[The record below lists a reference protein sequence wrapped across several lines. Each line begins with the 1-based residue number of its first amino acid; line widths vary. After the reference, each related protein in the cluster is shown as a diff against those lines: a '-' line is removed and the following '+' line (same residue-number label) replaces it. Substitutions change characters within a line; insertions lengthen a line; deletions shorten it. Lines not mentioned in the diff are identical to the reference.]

1 MRWPVAFTV
10 LAFRDFR
17 LIWAGQFVAML
28 GMQIQTVALGWIVYD
43 ITGSPAQL
51 GLVGLFRALPLIFFS
66 LYGGTLADQL
76 DRRRLLLLTQTGQVG
91 LSMTLAILVTGG
103 MENVLVLY
111 GFAFATAAASSFDA
125 PSRQAIIPS
134 LVPRERLSHAL
145 TLNVLSS
152 NTGMVLGPTLSGLII
167 GQLGSG
173 AAFWAGAFSFLA
185 VVTALVLMHSRPP
198 VPSPPRRG
206 LAALFDGLRFVKERR
221 ILWQL
226 MVIDFAATLAVSP
239 VGLLPVFAR
248 DVHRVGPEGLGLMYA
263 APSIGSVLG
272 ALLFAAVP
280 APRFPG
286 RMVAVAIA
294 GYGIALALFGLMPSF
309 AMALA
314 FLALGGGLD
323 AVSMAMRHTVRQL
336 ATPDDFRGRV
346 GALASVFSGGGPR
359 LGEFQ
364 AGIAAS
370 LLGARGAM
378 LLGGLACVAIALSS
392 NYWARGLWK
401 YRGEE
406 QPAVDT
412 VSFSHQPTTQSP
424 AHPAGKPGRK

>member
-1 MRWPVAFTV
+1 V
-10 LAFRDFR
+10 LGFRDFR

-43 ITGSPAQL
+43 ITGSSAQL

-66 LYGGTLADQL
+66 LFGGTLADQL
-76 DRRRLLLLTQTGQVG
+76 DRRKLLLTTQSVQVFMS
-91 LSMTLAILVTGG
+91 LTLAVLVSGG
-103 MENVLVLY
+103 LENVWVLY
-111 GFAFATAAASSFDA
+111 AFAFTTAAASSFDA

-167 GQLGSG
+167 GQFGSG

-185 VVTALVLMHSRPP
+185 VVSALLMLRTRPP
-198 VPSPPRRG
+198 VPVPTKRG
-206 LAALFDGLRFVKERR
+206 IAALMDGLRFVRDRR

-239 VGLLPVFAR
+239 VGLLPVFAS
-248 DVHRVGPEGLGLMYA
+248 DVHQVGPEGLGLLYA
-263 APSIGSVLG
+263 APSIGSVVG
-272 ALLFAAVP
+272 ALLFASVP
-280 APRFPG
+280 SPKLPG

-294 GYGIALALFGLMPSF
+294 GYGAALGLFGVMPTFYLALG
-309 AMALA
+309 

-364 AGIAAS
+364 AGMVAS
-370 LLGARGAM
+370 VIGPQGAM
-378 LLGGLACVAIALSS
+378 FAGGMVCVVIALSS

-406 QPAVDT
+406 PEHPNIERPGSSPQ
-412 VSFSHQPTTQSP
+412 TQ
-424 AHPAGKPGRK
+424 A

>member
-1 MRWPVAFTV
+1 MRWPVAFSV
-10 LAFRDFR
+10 LAYRDFR

-28 GMQIQTVALGWIVYD
+28 GMQIQTVALGWLVYD
-43 ITGSPAQL
+43 ITDSSAQL

-66 LYGGTLADQL
+66 LFGGTLADQL
-76 DRRRLLLLTQTGQVG
+76 DRRNLLLTTQSIQVCMS
-91 LSMTLAILVTGG
+91 LTLAVLVTGG
-103 MENVLVLY
+103 MENVWVLY
-111 GFAFATAAASSFDA
+111 GFAFTTAAASSFDA
-125 PSRQAIIPS
+125 PSRQAIIPA
-134 LVPRERLSHAL
+134 LVPRARLSHAL

-152 NTGMVLGPTLSGLII
+152 NTGMVLGPTFSGFLI

-173 AAFWAGAFSFLA
+173 AAFWAGAISFLG
-185 VVTALVLMHSRPP
+185 VVTALLLLRTRPP
-198 VPSPPRRG
+198 VPVPAKRG
-206 LAALFDGLRFVKERR
+206 FAALMDGLRFVRDRR

-239 VGLLPVFAR
+239 VGLLPVFAS
-248 DVHRVGPEGLGLMYA
+248 DVHAVGPEGLGLLYA

-272 ALLFAAVP
+272 ALLFASVP
-280 APRFPG
+280 SPKLPG
-286 RMVAVAIA
+286 RMVAVAIS
-294 GYGIALALFGLMPSF
+294 GYGLALALFGIMPMFSL
-309 AMALA
+309 ALG

-364 AGIAAS
+364 AGMVAS
-370 LLGARGAM
+370 LIGPQGAM
-378 LLGGLACVAIALSS
+378 FAGGMACVAIALSS

-406 QPAVDT
+406 QSPGEDT
-412 VSFSHQPTTQSP
+412 AEASDRDEKQ
-424 AHPAGKPGRK
+424 AD

>member
-1 MRWPVAFTV
+1 MKWPVAFTV
-10 LAFRDFR
+10 LAYRDFR

-28 GMQIQTVALGWIVYD
+28 GMQIQTVALGWLVYD
-43 ITGSPAQL
+43 LTGSAAQL

-66 LYGGTLADQL
+66 LFGGTLADQL
-76 DRRRLLLLTQTGQVG
+76 DRRKLLLVTQSVQVG
-91 LSMTLAILVTGG
+91 MSLTLAVLVTGG
-103 MENVLVLY
+103 MENVWVLY
-111 GFAFATAAASSFDA
+111 GFAFMTAAASSFDA
-125 PSRQAIIPS
+125 PSRQAIIPA
-134 LVPRERLSHAL
+134 LVPRVRLSHAL

-152 NTGMVLGPTLSGLII
+152 NTGMVLGPTFSGLLI

-173 AAFWAGAFSFLA
+173 AAFWAGAFSFLG
-185 VVTALVLMHSRPP
+185 VVTALLLLRTRPP
-198 VPSPPRRG
+198 VPNPTRRG
-206 LAALFDGLRFVKERR
+206 LASLLDGLRFVKDRR

-226 MVIDFAATLAVSP
+226 MVIDFTATLAVSP
-239 VGLLPVFAR
+239 VGLLPVFAS
-248 DVHRVGPEGLGLMYA
+248 DVHAVGPEGLGLLYA
-263 APSIGSVLG
+263 APSIGSVVG

-280 APRFPG
+280 NPKLPG

-294 GYGIALALFGLMPSF
+294 GYGLALALFGLMPTF
-309 AMALA
+309 YLALG

-364 AGIAAS
+364 AGMVAS
-370 LLGARGAM
+370 LIGPQGAM
-378 LLGGLACVAIALSS
+378 FAGGMACVAIALSS
-392 NYWARGLWK
+392 NFWARGLWK

-406 QPAVDT
+406 QAPVEPEQD
-412 VSFSHQPTTQSP
+412 SP
-424 AHPAGKPGRK
+424 STASRESASP

>member
-1 MRWPVAFTV
+1 MRLPPAFTV
-10 LAFRDFR
+10 LGFRDFR

-43 ITGSPAQL
+43 ITGSSAQL

-66 LYGGTLADQL
+66 LFGGTLADQL
-76 DRRRLLLLTQTGQVG
+76 DRRKLLLTTQSAQV
-91 LSMTLAILVTGG
+91 LMSLTLAVLVTGG
-103 MENVLVLY
+103 MENVWMLY
-111 GFAFATAAASSFDA
+111 AFAFTTAAASSFDA

-134 LVPRERLSHAL
+134 LVPRQRLSHAL

-152 NTGMVLGPTLSGLII
+152 NTGMVLGPTLSGFII
-167 GQLGSG
+167 GQFGSG
-173 AAFWAGAFSFLA
+173 AAFWAGAFSFLG
-185 VVTALVLMHSRPP
+185 VVSALLLLRTRPP
-198 VPSPPRRG
+198 VPVPAKRG
-206 LAALFDGLRFVKERR
+206 IAALLDGLRFVRDRR

-239 VGLLPVFAR
+239 VGLLPVFAS
-248 DVHRVGPEGLGLMYA
+248 DVHQVGPEGLGLLYA

-272 ALLFAAVP
+272 ALLFASVP
-280 APRFPG
+280 SPKLPG
-286 RMVAVAIA
+286 RMVAIAIA
-294 GYGIALALFGLMPSF
+294 GYGAALGFFGVMPTFYLALG
-309 AMALA
+309 

-364 AGIAAS
+364 AGMVAS
-370 LLGARGAM
+370 VIGPQGAM
-378 LLGGLACVAIALSS
+378 FAGGMACVVIALSS

-406 QPAVDT
+406 PEHPDAERAESSPQ
-412 VSFSHQPTTQSP
+412 TQS
-424 AHPAGKPGRK
+424 